1 MGGYTISFICGAL
14 LTLIIVHSCVIREKD
29 RVIDHLTN
37 IIIERQNQLY
47 RDDRILN
54 MFMDGNWDRSC
65 DYYREPDEVWDDG
78 TVIWSVEKVGCN
90 E

>member
-1 MGGYTISFICGAL
+1 L

-47 RDDRILN
+47 RDDKILD
-54 MFMDGNWDRSC
+54 MFMGGNWDRGC
-65 DYYREPDEVWDDG
+65 NYYREPDEVWDDG
-78 TVIWSVEKVGCN
+78 TVIWSVEKAECG